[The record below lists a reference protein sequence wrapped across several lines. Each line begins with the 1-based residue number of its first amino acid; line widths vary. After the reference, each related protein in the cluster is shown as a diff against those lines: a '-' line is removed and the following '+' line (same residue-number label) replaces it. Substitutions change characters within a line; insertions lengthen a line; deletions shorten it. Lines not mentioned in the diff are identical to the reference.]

1 MSVKVKEKKELTA
14 QIMTMWIGFIT
25 FIVGIYTINPAAAVV
40 LFGIGV
46 FISGFFSYIKNSD

>member
-1 MSVKVKEKKELTA
+1 MGAKVKEKKELTA
-14 QIMTMWIGFIT
+14 QILSMWLGFI
-25 FIVGIYTINPAAAVV
+25 ILVIGIHMVNPAAAVV